1 MKYGDSM
8 AMSGVYSLIF
18 LGVLL
23 FCSTAYS
30 KIVIV
35 KGTVLIGSGITLE
48 EAELIAFNDARQKA
62 LNSLG
67 VFVESESRVIDGY
80 LTKDEIRTITGAIM
94 SGEIIETSKEV
105 IQNTFML
112 NIKVKFDIS
121 ASTLQTALDN
131 YRNRSREKKTIKNL
145 LAAINK
151 LQEQLASQT
160 KDSTQSVDIVTEL
173 EYSTNTLAK
182 LLTTKQVITYEL
194 QQQDAYQQ
202 KAKSYFE
209 KTVFPRFYN
218 DITKL
223 LHWET
228 VPQLTDNNE
237 LVLKFGFGI
246 SAGAMS
252 KSYTATGGR
261 RTCLIPFIDSPLPES
276 VYKSSVQQDL
286 AKSIT
291 RRFKPYVFCLVPIAK
306 EYDSLNL
313 KVKSKFLYNISF
325 RVPVYVYVNGN
336 RSVYY
341 VYVVF
346 MRNDFKYEI
355 RLTPFKSD
363 GLFEDIEFYSIG
375 TEGTDSVYGGGYYD
389 AMHYWDIK
397 LTEYKLSDI
406 ESIEIAFGRIST
418 KNIKFTF

>member
-1 MKYGDSM
+1 MYRIPL
-8 AMSGVYSLIF
+8 LIF

-35 KGTVLIGSGITLE
+35 KGTVLIGDGITLE

-105 IQNTFML
+105 SQNTFML
-112 NIKVKFDIS
+112 NIKVKFDINT
-121 ASTLQTALDN
+121 STLQTALDN
-131 YRNRSREKKTIKNL
+131 YRNKSRDKKTIKNL
-145 LAAINK
+145 LAAIIK
-151 LQEQLASQT
+151 LQEQLGLQT
-160 KDSTQSVDIVTEL
+160 KDSAQSIDIITEL
-173 EYSTNTLAK
+173 EYSTNTLAT
-182 LLTTKQVITYEL
+182 LLTTKQVISYEV
-194 QQQDAYQQ
+194 QEQDAYQQ
-202 KAKSYFE
+202 KAKNYFE

-228 VPQLTDNNE
+228 VPQLTKSNE
-237 LVLKFGFGI
+237 LVLKFGFGM
-246 SAGAMS
+246 SASAIN
-252 KSYTATGGR
+252 KSYTTTGGR
-261 RTCLIPFIDSPLPES
+261 RTCMIPFLDSPLPES
-276 VYKSSVQQDL
+276 TYKSSLQQEII
-286 AKSIT
+286 KSIT
-291 RRFKPYVFCLVPIAK
+291 RQFKPYVFCLVPIAK

-325 RVPVYVYVNGN
+325 RIPVYVYVNGN

-346 MRNDFKYEI
+346 MRNDSRYEI

-363 GLFEDIEFYSIG
+363 GLFKDIKFYSIG
-375 TEGTDSVYGGGYYD
+375 TQNTDSVYGGGYYET
-389 AMHYWDIK
+389 MHYWDIK
-397 LTEYKLSDI
+397 LTEYKLSYI
-406 ESIEIAFGRIST
+406 ENIEIAFGRIST
-418 KNIKFTF
+418 KDIKFTF